1 MKRKLTEDFIKQ
13 NLKGAGC
20 DGDTIDCILECC
32 VNGNIKK
39 RKKLF
44 LSIVKNYWN
53 KSMRDNARLIVLIIF
68 HIKLKM
74 MKKKRNDERYQS
86 NDSFNDYFISIGND
100 HCQSFRWQILKYSNS
115 WLDFM
120 CGSFVG
126 PRF

>member
-13 NLKGAGC
+13 NLKDAGC

-39 RKKLF
+39 EKKLF

-100 HCQSFRWQILKYSNS
+100 HCLNYGNRSGGKY
-115 WLDFM
+115 
-120 CGSFVG
+120 
-126 PRF
+126 